1 MPKVK
6 RNRRPRPRREPAA
19 SGLASCA
26 EWLMREVVP
35 FLRRS
40 RRPPGPSARHLRNA
54 AVEVLEAMR
63 ALLDET
69 IDWLRSE
76 KASPELRRIRV
87 ED

>member
-26 EWLMREVVP
+26 EVLVREVVP

-40 RRPPGPSARHLRNA
+40 RRPPGRSARHLRNA

-69 IDWLRSE
+69 IDWLRNE
-76 KASPELRRIRV
+76 KTSPELRRIRV